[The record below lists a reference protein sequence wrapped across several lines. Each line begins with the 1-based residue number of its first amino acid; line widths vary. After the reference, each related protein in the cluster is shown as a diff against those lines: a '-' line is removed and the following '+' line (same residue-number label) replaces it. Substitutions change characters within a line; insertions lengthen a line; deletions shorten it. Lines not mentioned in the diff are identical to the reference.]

1 MDSTADLSRGADP
14 LVAQPLMAEAARLA
28 EAQVAKAH
36 VAEAQVA
43 EALHRARRIG
53 RTWAARPIHDR
64 LCVIRRARHL
74 IARDCETLAALLV
87 QRRPVAETL
96 VSEILPLADAA
107 RFLERRAAGLLAPR
121 VERRGRPI
129 WLPGVR
135 AEIRR
140 EALGVV
146 LILAPSN
153 YPLFLP
159 GVQILQA
166 LTAGNAVC
174 AKPAPGWA
182 APLQHLARLLAE
194 AGLPDGVLSILD
206 DTPACAEA
214 AVQTGFDRIVLT
226 GSAATGRNVLLAA
239 APRLTPATMELSGN
253 DAMFV
258 LPGADLNLVASCLAY
273 ALRLNGGATCIAPR
287 RVFITPPS
295 APLLEHALLT
305 RIQAIAPAA
314 VAPHVLA
321 ALPALLQEA
330 AASGARVF
338 AWPAAGLVPAIVV
351 ADADPDLRLLQQ
363 DMFAPVLAI
372 VSVRDM
378 AHALELAATCRYAL
392 GASIFGPE
400 PAAQALAAQ
409 VNAGSVVIN
418 DVIVPTA
425 DPRLPFG
432 GRGESGFGV
441 TRGGEGLLEMTALKA
456 ISIRRGR
463 LRPHLAAS
471 TDRDGARFAAMIRW
485 LHGRWWFR
493 P

>member
-1 MDSTADLSRGADP
+1 MDSAADLSRGADP
-14 LVAQPLMAEAARLA
+14 LDAPARAALALVAQAPV
-28 EAQVAKAH
+28 AQAG
-36 VAEAQVA
+36 VAET
-43 EALHRARRIG
+43 LHRARRIG
-53 RTWAARPIHDR
+53 RTWAARPIAER
-64 LCVIRRARHL
+64 LRIIRRARHL
-74 IARDCETLAALLV
+74 IARDCETLAALLLP
-87 QRRPVAETL
+87 RRSIAETL

-121 VERRGRPI
+121 VLRRGRPI

-140 EALGVV
+140 EPLGVV

-182 APLQHLARLLAE
+182 APLQHLARLLTE
-194 AGLPDGVLSILD
+194 AGLPDGALSILD
-206 DTPACAEA
+206 DTQPCGEA
-214 AVQTGFDRIVLT
+214 AVEAGFDRILLT
-226 GSAATGRNVLLAA
+226 GSAETGRSVLRSA
-239 APRLTPATMELSGN
+239 APSLTPATMELSGN

-258 LPGADLNLVASCLAY
+258 LPGADLNLVASCLTY
-273 ALRLNGGATCIAPR
+273 GLRLNGGATCIAPR
-287 RVFITPPS
+287 RVFVTPTA
-295 APLLEHALLT
+295 APLLEQALLA
-305 RIQAIAPAA
+305 RIRSIAPAA

-321 ALPALLQEA
+321 SLPEMLQQA
-330 AASGARVF
+330 AASGARVL
-338 AWPAAGLVPAIVV
+338 AWPAAGLVPPIVV
-351 ADADPDLRLLQQ
+351 ADAGPDLRLLRQ
-363 DMFAPVLAI
+363 DVFAPVLAI
-372 VSVRDM
+372 VPVRDM
-378 AHALELAATCRYAL
+378 PHALELAAMCRYAL

-400 PAAQALAAQ
+400 PEALALAAQ

-432 GRGESGFGV
+432 GRGESGFGI

-463 LRPHLAAS
+463 LRPHLGAP
-471 TDRDGARFAAMIRW
+471 TNRDAARFARMIRW
-485 LHGRWWFR
+485 LHGQWWLR